1 MHNIKSYIP
10 NVKKLLHGTT
20 WSALG
25 TIFYRAS
32 MLLAIIIIARII
44 GIENFGRFSFLQST
58 VTMLTVFACFG
69 LTNTATRYISKYFNH
84 SDKEKSKIILNI
96 IFLSSVLTSILVS
109 LSLALS
115 GKFFINSFTEI
126 TIEASSLYIASFLLF
141 FSSTNSVFE
150 GILFGFKEFKFV
162 AISKVVVALFLIPIT
177 VFATSNYFLNGG
189 LFSLA
194 FSHAFLWIIFTFK
207 LIQEIN
213 ISYLRNFNLFKKYSY
228 IFTRFSIPSLFGS
241 SIIAPTKWLSLLFL
255 INFSNEGL
263 DEIAIYNAANQ
274 WVIAL
279 LFLPNIISKVSLP
292 LLTQIDQK
300 DNNSYINF
308 IKASTIINFS
318 IVFLFSIPIV
328 FASSF
333 LMGIYGESFIQGEKV
348 LIVGAVTACLISIN
362 SSLSNVLLSKAKV
375 WLGFRFNLIWSLLM
389 LILSYIFTSI
399 GYGAFGLMLA
409 MLISYIIHTILQLF
423 FITKFIIIKQ

>member
-1 MHNIKSYIP
+1 M
-10 NVKKLLHGTT
+10 
-20 WSALG
+20 
-25 TIFYRAS
+25 
-32 MLLAIIIIARII
+32 
-44 GIENFGRFSFLQST
+44 
-58 VTMLTVFACFG
+58 
-69 LTNTATRYISKYFNH
+69 
-84 SDKEKSKIILNI
+84 
-96 IFLSSVLTSILVS
+96 SS
-109 LSLALS
+109 
-115 GKFFINSFTEI
+115 
-126 TIEASSLYIASFLLF
+126 
-141 FSSTNSVFE
+141 
-150 GILFGFKEFKFV
+150 
-162 AISKVVVALFLIPIT
+162 
-177 VFATSNYFLNGG
+177 
-189 LFSLA
+189 
-194 FSHAFLWIIFTFK
+194 
-207 LIQEIN
+207 
-213 ISYLRNFNLFKKYSY
+213 FNLFKKYSY

-308 IKASTIINFS
+308 IKASTTINFS

-333 LMGIYGESFIQGEKV
+333 LMGIYGESFIEGEKV

-362 SSLSNVLLSKAKV
+362 SSLSNVFLSKAKV

-409 MLISYIIHTILQLF
+409 MLISYIIHTILLYYSSK
-423 FITKFIIIKQ
+423 IRG